1 MKVVS
6 SQIKISR
13 MFEKFYRTRE
23 ILIDGSKEVKKY
35 DLFDASELMEMIL
48 MGVPLPPLYMYELRD
63 GRRSLLDGTKRMMAI
78 LDFVDNYY
86 VLAGMRFFPQ
96 YNGLLFSELPPLV
109 RTRIEN
115 FEITIHTILPPV
127 SPEVLDSLV
136 NRLNR

>member
-23 ILIDGSKEVKKY
+23 IIIDGGKEVKKY

-63 GRRSLLDGTKRMMAI
+63 GRHSLLDGTKRMMAI
-78 LDFVDNYY
+78 LDFIDNYY
-86 VLAGMRFFPQ
+86 VLAGMRFLPQ

-109 RTRIEN
+109 RSRIEN
-115 FEITIHTILPPV
+115 FGITIHTIQPPV
-127 SPEVLDSLV
+127 SLEVLDSLV